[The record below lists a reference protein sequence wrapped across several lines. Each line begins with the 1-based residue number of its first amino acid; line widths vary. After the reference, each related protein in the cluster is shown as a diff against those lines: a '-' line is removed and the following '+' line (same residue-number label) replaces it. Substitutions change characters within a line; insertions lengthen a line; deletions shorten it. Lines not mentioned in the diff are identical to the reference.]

1 MAFYT
6 LPPGK
11 LIVTDDPSA
20 VIETC
25 LGSCVG
31 IAMYDR
37 RAVIG
42 GMVHIMLPAGSE
54 DKEKISPA
62 RYARSGI
69 PLLLDKMIK
78 LGASKDNVVAEIAG
92 GAFMLNNKKLSV
104 KLNIGRRNSDMTRQ
118 ILGVLKIPIVK
129 QDIGGYLRRVFKL
142 EPAAGRTYIRTGEE
156 KGKNALISKRD
167 IEIELET
174 LKNRTDMLKPIPETA
189 RKIISR
195 IEYSGS
201 SLSDL
206 EKYISQDQAITA
218 NILKMCNS
226 ADYGFPGW
234 ISSIKKAAS
243 LLDTKTFKK
252 IVKDASLCNLYNDE
266 IGAYSVEKGELL
278 NHSLCCAMVAKLIS
292 HEKKI
297 KNPDTVFTAGL
308 LHDIGKVIL
317 DQYDFEKFNL
327 IMDRV
332 LNMNMTFLDA
342 ENKIL
347 GYNHAQAGGIIAR
360 KWNLPK
366 VLIEAISFHHQPQEA
381 KENPEV
387 VSVVH
392 IADNICSMI
401 GYDCEAYGLTGNG
414 NIDQFAVSSI
424 NLHSDDVDMIIE
436 KLPEIMK
443 KCLED

>member
-11 LIVTDDPSA
+11 LITTDDPSA

-78 LGASKDNVVAEIAG
+78 LGASKANIVAEIAG
-92 GAFMLNNKKLSV
+92 GAFMLNNKKLGV
-104 KLNIGRRNSDMTRQ
+104 QLNIGRRNSDMARE
-118 ILGVLKIPIVK
+118 ILSVLEIPIAK
-129 QDIGGYLRRVFKL
+129 QDVGGYLRRVFRL
-142 EPAAGRTYIRTGEE
+142 EPAAGMTYIRTGEE
-156 KGKNALISKRD
+156 KKENVLISEKD
-167 IEIELET
+167 IEIELED
-174 LKNRTDMLKPIPETA
+174 LKNRIDVLKPVPETA

-195 IEYSGS
+195 IEYYGS

-218 NILKMCNS
+218 NILQMCNS
-226 ADYGFPGW
+226 ADYGFPGR
-234 ISSIKKAAS
+234 ISSIKKAAA

-252 IVKDASLCNLYNDE
+252 IVMDASLCNLYNDE

-278 NHSLCCAMVAKLIS
+278 NHSLCSMLRYGCRTDFS
-292 HEKKI
+292 GEK
-297 KNPDTVFTAGL
+297 N
-308 LHDIGKVIL
+308 
-317 DQYDFEKFNL
+317 
-327 IMDRV
+327 
-332 LNMNMTFLDA
+332 
-342 ENKIL
+342 
-347 GYNHAQAGGIIAR
+347 
-360 KWNLPK
+360 
-366 VLIEAISFHHQPQEA
+366 
-381 KENPEV
+381 
-387 VSVVH
+387 
-392 IADNICSMI
+392 
-401 GYDCEAYGLTGNG
+401 
-414 NIDQFAVSSI
+414 
-424 NLHSDDVDMIIE
+424 
-436 KLPEIMK
+436 
-443 KCLED
+443 